1 MQGPSILSRWF
12 LVTILSVLL
21 IFFDR
26 RVHYLDG
33 FRSWVLTAVYPLQA
47 VVDVPNT
54 AYNWVDKKMSSRET
68 LLQQNDGLEAENRL
82 LQAKLLKLSALQVE
96 NDRLRELLKS
106 SKKVGEQVLI
116 GELLAVDLEPFTRQ
130 VVINK
135 GSRDGVFLG
144 QPLLDAHGVMGQV
157 VHVGPFSST
166 GMLITDPSHAIP
178 VQVNRNGLRAIV
190 LGTGAPDV
198 LEVPYLANSAEI
210 QEGDLLVSSGLGGRF
225 PPDYPVAKVVSVL
238 KDPTKPYAVV
248 TAEPTAK
255 LERSREVLLV
265 WRTQNGELQVTAPGS
280 KSGAIAATATPTA
293 VPKDA
298 VSLDTPRDLAPLS
311 SDTDTTVVQQ
321 PEPPTPVLPEVGPEE
336 QKVESVAPNEAPAPQ
351 QAPAETAAPAQ
362 KKAPAAAKPQPA
374 PKAPPAP
381 ALKVTAPKKIPPPP
395 EPAPAAEKAGAAESK
410 PKAPANPAKPA
421 DQGKKSALPLSE
433 QAMPI
438 EEDFVAPSGPTE

>member
-1 MQGPSILSRWF
+1 M
-12 LVTILSVLL
+12 VTILSILL

-33 FRSWVLTAVYPLQA
+33 FRSWVLTVAYPLQA
-47 VVDVPNT
+47 VVDVPND

-68 LLQQNDGLEAENRL
+68 LMQQNDELESENRL
-82 LQAKLLKLSALQVE
+82 LEAKLLKLSALQVE

-130 VVINK
+130 VIINK

-144 QPLLDAHGVMGQV
+144 QPLLDAHGVMGQI

-248 TAEPTAK
+248 TAEPTAQ

-265 WRTQNGELQVTAPGS
+265 WRTQNGQVQVTAPGS
-280 KSGAIAATATPTA
+280 KSGPIAATATPTTP
-293 VPKDA
+293 PKDA

-311 SDTDTTVVQQ
+311 SDTDTTLQTPPVEPSGASSGVVPGPGK
-321 PEPPTPVLPEVGPEE
+321 PE
-336 QKVESVAPNEAPAPQ
+336 A
-351 QAPAETAAPAQ
+351 APAEANEAAAPAD
-362 KKAPAAAKPQPA
+362 KSTPEKAPALKPTPT
-374 PKAPPAP
+374 
-381 ALKVTAPKKIPPPP
+381 LKVTAPKKMP
-395 EPAPAAEKAGAAESK
+395 ETAPTADTTKRPASETSTAAPAVDKTPSKQKPAP
-410 PKAPANPAKPA
+410 
-421 DQGKKSALPLSE
+421 KKSALPLSE
-433 QAMPI
+433 QSMPI
-438 EEDFVAPSGPTE
+438 EEDFVAPSGPNDKAE